1 MQLHLRSIVEL
12 QPDPAL
18 YDNVI
23 VNGLRSMHAGTV
35 GFEQHCQPRKMLKLL
50 AVRLDRVEAVPEHHR
65 RGRDLDHQKAR
76 LARPRDR
83 LYADRRCY
91 SHLTGRS
98 IRSEE
103 RRVGE
108 GGVSTCR
115 LQWST
120 NQKK

>member
-35 GFEQHCQPRKMLKLL
+35 GFEQLCQPRKMLKLL

-65 RGRDLDHQKAR
+65 RGREMDHQKAR

-83 LYADRRCY
+83 LYADRRCF
-91 SHLTGRS
+91 SHLPGRR
-98 IRSEE
+98 IGRSEE
-103 RRVGE
+103 HKSE
-108 GGVSTCR
+108 
-115 LQWST
+115 LQS
-120 NQKK
+120 